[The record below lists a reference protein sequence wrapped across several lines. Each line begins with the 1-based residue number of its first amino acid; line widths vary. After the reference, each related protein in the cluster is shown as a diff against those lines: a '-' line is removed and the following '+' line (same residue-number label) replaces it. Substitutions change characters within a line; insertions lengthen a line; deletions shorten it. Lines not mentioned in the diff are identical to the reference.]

1 MERRGR
7 GEGMN
12 AASVLLLL
20 AIGKKRKQGGREGGA
35 IVLSANEA
43 VGTERWRWVCQ
54 WRSACVSNNTGAYL
68 RDT

>member
-20 AIGKKRKQGGREGGA
+20 AIGKKRKQGGREGGD
-35 IVLSANEA
+35 VLSANEA